1 MSEKKTAA
9 QVGYETYVTIA
20 TQEHWIPAHGDPHP
34 VWGDLS
40 ACGWRWS
47 RPAYVHGDP
56 LPAWNDLQ
64 PMIQDAWSIIA
75 TAIIA
80 HWEREYV

>member
-1 MSEKKTAA
+1 MSEEKTAA

-34 VWGDLS
+34 VWGDL
-40 ACGWRWS
+40 
-47 RPAYVHGDP
+47 
-56 LPAWNDLQ
+56 Q
-64 PMIQDAWSIIA
+64 PMIQDAWGIIA

-80 HWEREYV
+80 HWEREHV